1 MILVFLVL
9 IYFRVF
15 RNYFSEFNLEIFIP
29 EIPSCEKN
37 TKIID
42 LFVKDFLTVLLV
54 NIHLFQRNSSHD
66 KIFLKFGRNKEV
78 LILILSQL

>member
-15 RNYFSEFNLEIFIP
+15 TNYFSEFNLEIFIP
-29 EIPSCEKN
+29 EIPSCEEN

-78 LILILSQL
+78 IILILSQL